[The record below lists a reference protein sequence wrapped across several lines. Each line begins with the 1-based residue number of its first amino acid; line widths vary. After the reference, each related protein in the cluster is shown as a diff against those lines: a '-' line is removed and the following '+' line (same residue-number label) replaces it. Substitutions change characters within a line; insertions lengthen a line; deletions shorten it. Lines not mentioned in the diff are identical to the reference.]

1 MKLIFRPF
9 FLGLFIFWIFFPF
22 LSIIIWSIA
31 AGWRFPALLPEEY
44 SLRGYEVSFDPNGDI
59 VRGVITSTIIAL
71 VVGVIATAIG
81 CAAGRAI
88 SMYTFKM
95 KKSFQFLVLAPLI
108 VPGLAVTMGIQI
120 LFIKYGLSD
129 TVQGVILAHL
139 IPTVPY
145 VVMIMSGTFANFDR
159 SYEEQGQVL
168 GASRL
173 IVLQKIT
180 LPIVL
185 PGLAVS
191 FLFAFVISWS
201 EYILTLLVGGAKV
214 KTLPMV
220 LFAFLRG
227 SDLTLVGAASIVF
240 MIPPLILLRFTSKHL
255 VGRSSSVTGLGSV

>member
-1 MKLIFRPF
+1 MKFLFRPV
-9 FLGLFIFWIFFPF
+9 FLGLFVFWIFFPF
-22 LSIIIWSIA
+22 LSIIIWSVA
-31 AGWRFPALLPEEY
+31 AGWRFPDILPKQY
-44 SLRGYEVSFDPNGDI
+44 SARGYAVSLDPNGDI
-59 VRGVITSTIIAL
+59 VQGAITSTVIAL
-71 VVGVIATAIG
+71 IVGLLATAIG
-81 CAAGRAI
+81 SAAGRAI
-88 SMYTFKM
+88 AMYTFKM
-95 KKSFQFLVLAPLI
+95 KKIFQFLVLAPLI

-129 TVQGVILAHL
+129 TMRGVILAHL
-139 IPTVPY
+139 IPTIPY
-145 VVMIMSGTFANFDR
+145 VVMIMSGTFANFDK

-168 GASRL
+168 GAIRAT
-173 IVLQKIT
+173 VLRKIT
-180 LPIVL
+180 LPIIL

-201 EYILTLLVGGAKV
+201 EYILTLLVGGAAV

-255 VGRSSSVTGLGSV
+255 VGRTSSVTGLGSV

>member
-1 MKLIFRPF
+1 MKFSVRPL
-9 FLGLFIFWIFFPF
+9 FLGLFVFWIFFPF
-22 LSIIIWSIA
+22 LSIIVWSVA
-31 AGWRFPALLPEEY
+31 AGWRFPDLLPEEY
-44 SLRGYEVSFDPNGDI
+44 STRGYEVSLDPNG
-59 VRGVITSTIIAL
+59 II
-71 VVGVIATAIG
+71 VGVLATAIG
-81 CAAGRAI
+81 SAAGRAI
-88 SMYTFKM
+88 ALYTFKF
-95 KKSFQFLVLAPLI
+95 KKIFQFLVLAPLI

-120 LFIKYGLSD
+120 LFIKYGLAD
-129 TVQGVILAHL
+129 TARGVVLAHL

-145 VVMIMSGTFANFDR
+145 VVMIMSGTFANFDV
-159 SYEEQGQVL
+159 SYEEQGHVL
-168 GASRL
+168 GANRWT
-173 IVLQKIT
+173 VLRKIT

-201 EYILTLLVGGAKV
+201 EYILTLLVGGAAI

-227 SDLTLVGAASIVF
+227 SDLTLVGAASIIF

>member
-1 MKLIFRPF
+1 MKLIFRPL
-9 FLGLFIFWIFFPF
+9 FLGLFVFWVFFPF
-22 LSIIIWSIA
+22 ISIIIWSFA
-31 AGWRFPALLPEEY
+31 AGWRFPDILPAQY
-44 SLRGYEVSFDPNGDI
+44 SMRGYAIAFDPNGDI
-59 VRGVITSTIIAL
+59 FRGAITSTIIAL
-71 VVGVIATAIG
+71 IVGVIATAIG
-81 CAAGRAI
+81 SAAGRAI
-88 SMYTFKM
+88 AMYNFKM
-95 KKSFQFLVLAPLI
+95 KKAFQFLVLAPLI

-120 LFIKYGLSD
+120 LFIKYGLAD
-129 TVQGVILAHL
+129 TVRGVILAHL
-139 IPTVPY
+139 IPTIPY

-159 SYEEQGQVL
+159 AYEEQGQVL
-168 GASRL
+168 GASRAT
-173 IVLQKIT
+173 VLRKIT

-201 EYILTLLVGGAKV
+201 EYILTLLVGGAAV

>member
-1 MKLIFRPF
+1 MKVSVRPI
-9 FLGLFIFWIFFPF
+9 FLGIFVVWIFFPF

-31 AGWRFPALLPEEY
+31 AGWRFPDLLPEEY
-44 SLRGYEVSFDPNGDI
+44 SMRGYAVSFDPNGDI
-59 VRGVITSTIIAL
+59 IRGVITSTIIAL
-71 VVGVIATAIG
+71 IVGVIATAIG
-81 CAAGRAI
+81 SAAGRAI
-88 SMYTFKM
+88 AMYTFKF
-95 KKSFQFLVLAPLI
+95 KKAFQFLVLAPLI

-129 TVQGVILAHL
+129 TVRGVILAHL

-159 SYEEQGQVL
+159 AYEEQGQVL

-173 IVLQKIT
+173 IVIRKIT

-201 EYILTLLVGGAKV
+201 EYILTLLVGGAAV

-255 VGRSSSVTGLGSV
+255 VGRSSSVTGMGSV